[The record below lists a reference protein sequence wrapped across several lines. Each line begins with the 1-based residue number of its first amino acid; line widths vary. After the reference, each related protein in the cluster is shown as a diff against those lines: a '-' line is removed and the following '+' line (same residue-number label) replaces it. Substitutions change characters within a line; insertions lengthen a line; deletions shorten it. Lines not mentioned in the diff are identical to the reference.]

1 MRPNNI
7 RGGDVWQS
15 RREDVY
21 LALARITGIH
31 DTMVSRRDI
40 EDEILNF
47 EHIYESLIGCSQY
60 QRRQSITHAM
70 KSKNYPLLAPGT
82 INKVWIIGATQ

>member
-7 RGGDVWQS
+7 KGGDVWGN

-31 DTMVSRRDI
+31 DSMVSRRDI
-40 EDEILNF
+40 EDEILNYQ
-47 EHIYESLIGCSQY
+47 HIYESFVGSSQY
-60 QRRQSITHAM
+60 QRRQAITHAM
-70 KSKNYPLLAPGT
+70 KFRKFRLLAPGT
-82 INKVWIIGATQ
+82 INKVWIIGEKQ